1 MSAPAALPVTG
12 RNVTLAMPQ
21 PVTIGHVCPKC
32 FGVGSGTG
40 RHETHRASCEDYR
53 PVARHGLVYC
63 PQCLR
68 QVRVDNGTVGAHSH
82 VLCPGTECSGTGRA
96 VIGR

>member
-21 PVTIGHVCPKC
+21 PVSIGYFCAKC
-32 FGVGSGTG
+32 GGAGSSP
-40 RHETHRASCEDYR
+40 THRSDCEDYR

-68 QVRVDNGTVGAHSH
+68 QVRVDNGTVGTHSH